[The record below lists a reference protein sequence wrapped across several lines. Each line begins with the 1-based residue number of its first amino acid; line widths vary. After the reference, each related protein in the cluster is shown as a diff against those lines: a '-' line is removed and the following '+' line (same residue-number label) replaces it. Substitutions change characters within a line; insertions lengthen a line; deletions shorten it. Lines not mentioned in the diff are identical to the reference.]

1 MMAKLVKV
9 GVNIGY
15 EVPRKG
21 GLMSHL
27 VTHSNMIVKAKKIN
41 KIKKSSNIINPKNV
55 QKGHYT
61 KTQGK
66 SLLRP
71 PRGTGSR

>member
-41 KIKKSSNIINPKNV
+41 KIKKSSNIIN
-55 QKGHYT
+55 Q
-61 KTQGK
+61 
-66 SLLRP
+66 
-71 PRGTGSR
+71 